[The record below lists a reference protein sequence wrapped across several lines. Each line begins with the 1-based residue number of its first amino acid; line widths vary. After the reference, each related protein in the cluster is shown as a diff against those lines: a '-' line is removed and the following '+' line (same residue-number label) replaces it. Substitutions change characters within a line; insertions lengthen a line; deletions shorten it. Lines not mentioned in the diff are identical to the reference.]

1 MSIIN
6 GTYVVHGVPVVVLA
20 KWRHLPTL
28 QGVKGP
34 PGNVLIQYSDGTKVV
49 RHLRDLEKHL
59 HHER

>member
-6 GTYVVHGVPVVVLA
+6 GTYVVRGVPVVVLA

-34 PGNVLIQYSDGTKVV
+34 PGMYSYSIRTGTKVV